1 MEQYFVGFVFLLLG
15 GMNVVRPD
23 LMVRFQVWT
32 QRAIMGAQY
41 IPSER
46 TYKVNRIFG
55 AFFLLIGL
63 IVITGAFSS
72 AW

>member
-1 MEQYFVGFVFLLLG
+1 MEQYIVGFIFLVFG

-32 QRAIMGAQY
+32 QRVIMGAQY
-41 IPSER
+41 VPSER

-55 AFFLLIGL
+55 VVFVLLGL
-63 IVITGAFSS
+63 GILTGAL
-72 AW
+72 A

>member
-1 MEQYFVGFVFLLLG
+1 MEQYIVGFIFLVFG

-23 LMVRFQVWT
+23 FMVRFQVWT
-32 QRAIMGAQY
+32 QRVIMGAQY

-55 AFFLLIGL
+55 VLFVLLGL
-63 IVITGAFSS
+63 GILTGAL
-72 AW
+72 A

>member
-1 MEQYFVGFVFLLLG
+1 MEQYIVGLIFLVFG

-32 QRAIMGAQY
+32 QRVIMGAQY
-41 IPSER
+41 VPSER

-55 AFFLLIGL
+55 VVFVLLGL
-63 IVITGAFSS
+63 GILTGAL
-72 AW
+72 A